1 MTESENTSAPS
12 PDLFSAGPGKA
23 NRKSWIPMVIG
34 LLLIVMGIGVLALL
48 GRGKA
53 AQTSSQ
59 NDPYILKLPI
69 SGLHMEEAGTFAG
82 GKITYVEGRLSNLG
96 DRKVTG
102 ASMEVLLKNSLNETV
117 QKETQPVVVLLRAA
131 PYADYGSLD
140 QTPLAPGQS
149 REFRLTLEHV
159 SADWDGQI
167 PQVRVVKVTY

>member
-1 MTESENTSAPS
+1 MTENENISAPS
-12 PDLFSAGPGKA
+12 PDLFSTGPGKA
-23 NRKSWIPMVIG
+23 NRKPWIPMVIG
-34 LLLIVMGIGVLALL
+34 LLLIVMGMGVLALL

-53 AQTSSQ
+53 AQTSGL
-59 NDPYILKLPI
+59 NDFYIPKLQI
-69 SGLHMEEAGTFAG
+69 SGLHMEEAATFAG
-82 GKITYVEGRLSNLG
+82 GKITYVEGRLNNGG

-117 QKETQPVVVLLRAA
+117 QKETQQVVVLLRAT

-140 QTPLAPGQS
+140 QSPLAPGQS

-167 PQVRVVKVTY
+167 PQVKIVKVTY